1 MERNEKDQIISELK
15 QLFQDY
21 SSFYL
26 TDTTALNSK
35 QTGELRRALFQSNIK
50 MQVAKNTLIE
60 KALEQSGLD
69 VAEMYSVLKG
79 NTAIMFSNDAK
90 IPARIIREFRKNGKI
105 PALKAAWAEQTVFIG
120 DNQLAELEKIK
131 NKNELIGDVIGL
143 LQSPAKSVISGLQ
156 SGGNKL
162 SGILKT
168 LEERAA

>member
-35 QTGELRRALFQSNIK
+35 QTSDLRRALFKSNIK

-90 IPARIIREFRKNGKI
+90 SPARVIREFRKNGKI

-120 DNQLAELEKIK
+120 DNQLVELEKIK

-143 LQSPAKSVISGLQ
+143 LQAPANNVIGALR
-156 SGGNKL
+156 SGGQKL

>member
-1 MERNEKDQIISELK
+1 MERHEKDQIIQDLK
-15 QLFQDY
+15 QKFQEY
-21 SSFYL
+21 QAFYI

-35 QTGELRRALFQSNIK
+35 QTSDLRRALFQSNVK
-50 MQVAKNTLIE
+50 MQIAKNTLIE

-90 IPARIIREFRKNGKI
+90 APAKIIREFRRTGDK
-105 PALKAAWAEQTVFIG
+105 PLLKAAFAEQTVFIG

-131 NKNELIGDVIGL
+131 NKNELIGDIIGL
-143 LQSPAKSVISGLQ
+143 LQSPAKNVLGALQ

-162 SGILKT
+162 AGIVKT
-168 LEERAA
+168 LEDRAA

>member
-1 MERNEKDQIISELK
+1 MERNEKDQIIGELK

-21 SSFYL
+21 ASFYL

-35 QTGELRRALFQSNIK
+35 QTSELRRALFKSNIK

-90 IPARIIREFRKNGKI
+90 SPAKIIREFRKNGKI

-131 NKNELIGDVIGL
+131 NKNELIGDVLGL
-143 LQSPAKSVISGLQ
+143 LQSPTQRVMGALQ

-162 SGILKT
+162 AGILKT
-168 LEERAA
+168 LEDKAA

>member
-21 SSFYL
+21 PSFYL

-35 QTGELRRALFQSNIK
+35 QTSALRRILFQNNIK

-60 KALEQSGLD
+60 KALEQCGLD
-69 VAEMYSVLKG
+69 VTEMCSVLKG

-90 IPARIIREFRKNGKI
+90 TPARLIREFRKAGKI

-120 DNQLAELEKIK
+120 DNQLPELEKIK
-131 NKNELIGDVIGL
+131 NKNELIGDVLGL
-143 LQSPAKSVISGLQ
+143 LQSPAKSVIGALQ
-156 SGGNKL
+156 GGGHKL

>member
-1 MERNEKDQIISELK
+1 MERHEKDQIISELK

-26 TDTTALNSK
+26 TDTTAL
-35 QTGELRRALFQSNIK
+35 
-50 MQVAKNTLIE
+50 
-60 KALEQSGLD
+60 
-69 VAEMYSVLKG
+69 
-79 NTAIMFSNDAK
+79 NDAK

>member
-1 MERNEKDQIISELK
+1 MERHEKDQIISELK

-35 QTGELRRALFQSNIK
+35 QTGDLRRALFQSNIK